1 MKQEN
6 GPGRKK
12 TYQKTTFE
20 HRIFVIDQILN
31 GRISI
36 NHASKKYGISRSSI
50 QYWIDKY
57 STLEQRTR
65 LMDKDRLIK
74 KLKERIEELE
84 FVKDFQQD
92 VIADMEIITGVD
104 MAKKSL
110 PGTLAK
116 EIEKKKRDRSKRNGR
131 YNVSG

>member
-1 MKQEN
+1 MAQAE
-6 GPGRKK
+6 KK

-65 LMDKDRLIK
+65 LMDKDKLIK
-74 KLKERIEELE
+74 KLKEKIEELE

-116 EIEKKKRDRSKRNGR
+116 EIEKKKRDRSKRNG
-131 YNVSG
+131 